1 MGVRKIVNGLSLKS
15 LTFPIFIPP
24 PERTGSALL
33 RLAARARPIALEGW
47 EGRFVL
53 REDVRGE
60 GGDAVMA
67 ADLARGLTFLRAS
80 NMQVMRLQLATEQ
93 HDRRG
98 MMAAID
104 ELVGLDRE
112 LGRFIDSIPDCA
124 LAGVAREIDAQKRDI
139 MAQRMILARGKIG
152 PSLAP
157 VPEPEVAAELPE
169 LVLETPALPAASWHE
184 GDAWAEELETPARRW
199 PWVVLAALIAGAVF
213 FAAING
219 VSVQSILSWWEQVT

>member
-1 MGVRKIVNGLSLKS
+1 M
-15 LTFPIFIPP
+15 
-24 PERTGSALL
+24 
-33 RLAARARPIALEGW
+33 
-47 EGRFVL
+47 L

-60 GGDAVMA
+60 SGETVMA

-124 LAGVAREIDAQKRDI
+124 LATVARELDAQKRDV
-139 MAQRMILARGKIG
+139 MAQRTILARGKSG
-152 PSLAP
+152 PSLNP

-169 LVLETPALPAASWHE
+169 LVLETPASSPASWHE
-184 GDAWAEELETPARRW
+184 ADAWEDEPEAPARRW
-199 PWVVLAALIAGAVF
+199 RWLVAAVLVVGAALAF
-213 FAAING
+213 FAVING
-219 VSVQSILSWWEQVT
+219 VSVQSILSWWEPLT